1 MVKKN
6 NTDFDAEFAY
16 AALRTENDILRDG
29 IAVNRRCN
37 MITLILC
44 IVISFAFGISS
55 IIHQKRIESLGKSV
69 LILQC
74 EKDAAKVG
82 ANFAVIDTDGKTECH
97 IFSEGL

>member
-6 NTDFDAEFAY
+6 NTDFDAEFAC
-16 AALRTENDILRDG
+16 AALRTENDIMRDD
-29 IAVNRRCN
+29 
-37 MITLILC
+37 ITWNCRKNTFALILIGVVALC
-44 IVISFAFGISS
+44 MGISTVVQ
-55 IIHQKRIESLGKSV
+55 QKRIESLGKSV

>member
-1 MVKKN
+1 MGKKN

-16 AALRTENDILRDG
+16 AALRTENDIMRDD
-29 IAVNRRCN
+29 
-37 MITLILC
+37 ITWNYRKITFALILIG
-44 IVISFAFGISS
+44 IVALCMGSS
-55 IIHQKRIESLGKSV
+55 TVIHQKRIESLGKSV